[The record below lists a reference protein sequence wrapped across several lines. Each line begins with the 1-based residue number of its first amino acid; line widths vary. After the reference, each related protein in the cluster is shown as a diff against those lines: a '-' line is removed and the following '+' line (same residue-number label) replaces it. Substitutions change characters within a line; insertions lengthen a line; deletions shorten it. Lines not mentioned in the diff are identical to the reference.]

1 MLNYYWTTVNTTCRT
16 SCLIRV
22 MECAVTT
29 PTFFTWYQYC
39 ANQNNKMHL
48 ESSFTIRPVQLYTTC
63 NWGTDKNKQLTI
75 SQQKLALTAINIL
88 FALWNHQP
96 PKKFQNQPHLLVRP
110 SSENFCQNIRTLSHE
125 TVPLMYEI
133 FFCPCP
139 LFVSF
144 IYHFTGSVLFS
155 SLSSHVA

>member
-1 MLNYYWTTVNTTCRT
+1 MYCKHCQLFQRLHWVPHFLWRCCHWSIAQGMLNYYWTTVNTTCRT
-16 SCLIRV
+16 SCLIRDL
-22 MECAVTT
+22 MECVGTT

-48 ESSFTIRPVQLYTTC
+48 ESSFTLRPAQLYTTC

-96 PKKFQNQPHLLVRP
+96 PKNFKNQPCLLV
-110 SSENFCQNIRTLSHE
+110 SQVLK
-125 TVPLMYEI
+125 I
-133 FFCPCP
+133 FVKI
-139 LFVSF
+139 LEL
-144 IYHFTGSVLFS
+144 YLTKQ
-155 SLSSHVA
+155 SL